1 MSEYNHISVQK
12 NKSIYYLNVK
22 PDGIYVDC
30 TFGRGG
36 HSLEILKKLS
46 EKGLLISIDKDRE
59 AKEYY
64 DNSFNKRKNHIF
76 VYDSFSNLENI
87 LNDLSIKFVDGF
99 LFDFGLSSPML
110 DNPKRGFSYKM
121 DGPLDMRMDQNQKF
135 DAKNLVNN
143 YSFEQL
149 NNVFKKF
156 GDIKNPRYVS
166 SAIIKYRENKPIK
179 TTFELVEILR
189 GSVHKKELN
198 QKKHF
203 ARVYFQAIRME
214 VNKELYEINLA
225 INAALKFL
233 NKKGRIVTISFHSLE
248 EKEVK
253 KCFNNTLNKIYPK
266 ELPINNVDN
275 EFKIINIKDK
285 WVDKKEIEV
294 NNRSRSSLLKIIER
308 N

>member
-1 MSEYNHISVQK
+1 MSVYKHISVQK
-12 NKSIYYLNVK
+12 NKSIDYLNIK
-22 PDGIYVDC
+22 PDGVYVDC

-36 HSLEILKKLS
+36 HSLEILKRLNENGK
-46 EKGLLISIDKDRE
+46 LISIDKDQE

-64 DNSFNKRKNHIF
+64 EKEFEKRKNHIF
-76 VYDSFSNLENI
+76 IFDSFSNLEKM
-87 LNDLSIKFVDGF
+87 LNDLKIKLVDGF

-110 DNPKRGFSYKM
+110 DNPKRGFSYKS

-135 DAKNLVNN
+135 SAKELINN
-143 YSFEQL
+143 YSFDEL
-149 NNVFKKF
+149 NRIFRYYGDVKF
-156 GDIKNPRYVS
+156 PKYVS
-166 SAIIKYRENKPIK
+166 KAIIEYRENKKIE
-179 TTFELVEILR
+179 TTTELVEIIR
-189 GSVHKKELN
+189 KSVHKKELN

-214 VNKELYEINLA
+214 VNKELDEINLA
-225 INAALKFL
+225 LTTALKYL

-253 KCFNNTLNKIYPK
+253 KCFSKTLNKIYPK
-266 ELPINNVDN
+266 ELPINNIDN

-285 WVDKKEIEV
+285 WVDNKEV
-294 NNRSRSSLLKIIER
+294 KDNNRARSSLLKIIER